1 VPAAKAGA
9 STRTFPR
16 PTLRVVLLLALVGGG
31 TIALRLAD
39 VIAVAACCALAAM
52 WAIDATTVRRQPAT
66 FTRATPRTLVRGV
79 EDACSVTVATP
90 ARVARLR
97 QPAPPELTVTPAEV
111 AGGSLV
117 ASLTA
122 NYRGRFE
129 LDGAVVRIVG
139 PLGLASVDVTDAAAT
154 TIDVLPDLPRARRLS
169 MRRRGRTGAEGAAVR
184 RVGIGTEFE
193 SVRDYDD
200 NDDVRFVNWMATSRC
215 DRPMTNQFRVDENRD
230 LICLVDTGRLMVAP
244 VGAASQLDVALDAL
258 CVVGVAVDDAGDRL
272 GAVAFDSSVRR
283 SLAPRRRGT
292 AEVVE
297 ALYDLQPTE
306 VDSDFGLAFQQVAA
320 RKRSIVL
327 VWTDLVDPAAARS
340 IVEALPVLV
349 RRHEVL
355 VAATRD
361 EALAAMAIASPT
373 GYTDVARAAAALRL
387 LDEHREVVR
396 QLTVLG
402 AEVVVA
408 EPDRL
413 GIACASAYARVKS
426 LARA

>member
-139 PLGLASVDVTDAAAT
+139 PLGLASVDVTDAAT

-215 DRPMTNQFRVDENRD
+215 GRPMTNQFRVDENRD
-230 LICLVDTGRLMVAP
+230 LLCLVDTGRLMMAP
-244 VGAASQLDVALDAL
+244 VGSASLLDVALDAL

-272 GAVAFDSSVRR
+272 GAVAFDAAVRR
-283 SLAPRRRGT
+283 SIAPRRRGT

-306 VDSDFGLAFQQVAA
+306 VDSDFGLAFQQVAQ

-327 VWTDLVDPAAARS
+327 VLTDLVDPAASRS

-355 VAATRD
+355 VAASRD
-361 EALAAMAIASPT
+361 EALASLAVASPSA
-373 GYTDVARAAAALRL
+373 YVDVARAAAALRL

-402 AEVVVA
+402 AQVVVA
-408 EPDRL
+408 PPAQL
-413 GIACASAYARVKS
+413 GVACAAAYARVKA